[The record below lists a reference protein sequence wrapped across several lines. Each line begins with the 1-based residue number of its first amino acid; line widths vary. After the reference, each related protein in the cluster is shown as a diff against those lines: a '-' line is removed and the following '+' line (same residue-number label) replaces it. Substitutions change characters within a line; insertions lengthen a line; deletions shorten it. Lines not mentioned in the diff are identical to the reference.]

1 MTARGQS
8 YGRQDNT
15 EKIKTFI
22 RDTEHTMT
30 YSPNDHHGNR
40 FFGTWS
46 KLLNLQN
53 MLYYENKEK
62 YLNEYQGRFNAKL
75 EIGTL
80 PICFNSCVTDV
91 DGASSAAV
99 GLSSDEKNCMREC
112 YLKRVS
118 ARDDMSSLFQQ
129 RIAVDTLRSSRDL
142 TV

>member
-1 MTARGQS
+1 MNNRGQS
-8 YGRQDNT
+8 YGRDDNT
-15 EKIKTFI
+15 HKIKTFI

-30 YSPNDHHGNR
+30 YSPNDHSGNR

-46 KLLNLQN
+46 KLLNMQN
-53 MLYYENKEK
+53 MLFYENKEK
-62 YLNEYQGRFNAKL
+62 YLNEYQARFNAKL
-75 EIGTL
+75 EIGSL
-80 PICFNSCVTDV
+80 PKCFGKCVNDMEST
-91 DGASSAAV
+91 

-129 RIAVDTLRSSRDL
+129 RIAIDTVRGNRDL